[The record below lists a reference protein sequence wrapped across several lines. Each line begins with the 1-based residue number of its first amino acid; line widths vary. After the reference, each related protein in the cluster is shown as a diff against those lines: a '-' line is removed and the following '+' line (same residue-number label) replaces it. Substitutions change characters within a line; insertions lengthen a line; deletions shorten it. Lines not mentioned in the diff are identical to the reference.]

1 MLAGRYPFRAGDVIR
16 VSGRASVTT
25 KTELFGRVQYEDGSK
40 DRFEVLITHA
50 GDRANQLFRTPDQF
64 LQNGFI
70 EALTVDTGIIKRGE
84 YYMMVAVERLQH
96 HYPVAASYI
105 GVPHSPLGF
114 FEHPISGDGLTFFE
128 TIADDI
134 AGDVTTTHALAAL
147 NAHRKVYGLV
157 WYYHA
162 SSDVAT
168 RILSIEIRHPWGAL
182 PTGGSVGV
190 IDPIYK
196 FTGPTLDQNQEGG
209 MFFYNPGRGDGLLTL
224 NDNGTISRQSTNT
237 APQPFPFIVRGD
249 DPMTILLGT
258 ADGHANDRYSA
269 YALVEEWISP

>member
-64 LQNGFI
+64 LQNGFV

-96 HYPVAASYI
+96 HYPIAASYI

-114 FEHPISGDGLTFFE
+114 FEDPLGGKGLMSWRTA
-128 TIADDI
+128 ID
-134 AGDVTTTHALAAL
+134 DVTPASVTVVMAATG
-147 NAHRKVYGLV
+147 AFRRIYGFV
-157 WYYHA
+157 WYYNCA
-162 SSDVAT
+162 AEVAN
-168 RILSIEIRHPWGAL
+168 RLLRVFIRRPGTSV
-182 PTGGSVGV
+182 PTGFAIGGEVNLPHSDNLSLQTGEEG
-190 IDPIYK
+190 ILYSYK
-196 FTGPTLDQNQEGG
+196 NRG
-209 MFFYNPGRGDGLLTL
+209 GDGFSSR
-224 NDNGTISRQSTNT
+224 NDNGTVTVESPTT
-237 APQPFPFIVRGD
+237 TPQIWPVDVPQD
-249 DPMTILLGT
+249 DLFHLRFNITDAHADDRHTILVLQ
-258 ADGHANDRYSA
+258 
-269 YALVEEWISP
+269 EEWLSP